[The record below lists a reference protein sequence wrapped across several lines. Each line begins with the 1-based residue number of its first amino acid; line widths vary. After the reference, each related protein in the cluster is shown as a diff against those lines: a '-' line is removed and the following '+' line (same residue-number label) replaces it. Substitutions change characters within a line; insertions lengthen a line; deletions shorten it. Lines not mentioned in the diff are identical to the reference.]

1 MRYPAA
7 MLRPSIASLALL
19 LACDSLL
26 ACNDG
31 AADSAVS
38 LSQGMQPTT
47 LSAGE
52 SVGAETGTG
61 ASSSGPEPTSEAP
74 GSSTGAGET
83 GGETSSAAD
92 TSTGPL
98 TSATTG
104 DIPPAITCTYPST
117 SFGAAAKELMVPKGS
132 GEQLLFTVPGLPD
145 PASVVTAT
153 LRFVSYDSDHAG
165 AEGVIVVN
173 DGNGIDLPADA
184 AWENAE
190 HATAVPVTGMTQ
202 VGDNTIA
209 FGAGSFVDGTFYR
222 IADVALELEAHVDAC
237 PEAPT
242 RPPKAVQLDFN
253 DAVYSKRHNWV
264 LRCDFQDG
272 YAFTAKGDQAMLD
285 CGKLYDPDGTR
296 TGKATFTFVD
306 LAPATY
312 EITIRGRHS
321 ANRNPKGALFVVDG
335 EGKRVDQTVGEDI
348 VTDTWGTKALAGT
361 IEVVLDSDMEPES
374 DSVTWVR
381 LEPL

>member
-7 MLRPSIASLALL
+7 MVRLSIVGLAL
-19 LACDSLL
+19 LL

-31 AADSAVS
+31 AADSAAS
-38 LSQGMQPTT
+38 LSQGSQPTT

-52 SVGAETGTG
+52 SAGAETSGG
-61 ASSSGPEPTSEAP
+61 SSSGGPEPTSEAP
-74 GSSTGAGET
+74 GTTTGAGET
-83 GGETSSAAD
+83 LGETSSADA
-92 TSTGPL
+92 STGPL
-98 TSATTG
+98 TGASTG
-104 DIPPAITCTYPST
+104 EQPPAILCTYPST
-117 SFGAAAKELMVPKGS
+117 SFAAAPKELMVPKGS
-132 GEQLLFTVPGLPD
+132 GEQLLFTVPGLPE
-145 PASVVTAT
+145 PTEVVTAT

-165 AEGVIVVN
+165 AEGVIRVN
-173 DGNGIDLPADA
+173 GGAEIDLPADP

-190 HATAVPVTGMTQ
+190 HATAVPVTGMTLI
-202 VGDNTIA
+202 GDNTIA

-222 IADVALELEAHVDAC
+222 IGEVALELEAHIDGC
-237 PEAPT
+237 PDVPA
-242 RPPKAVQLDFN
+242 RPPKAVQLDYN
-253 DAVYSKRHNWV
+253 DAVYTKRHNWV

-272 YAFTAKGDQAMLD
+272 YAFTAKGDQALLD

-296 TGKATFTFVD
+296 TGTATFTFVD

-312 EITIRGRHS
+312 EITIRARHS

-335 EGKRVDQTVGEDI
+335 EGKRIDQTVGEDI